1 MASGGRVS
9 GAAAWR
15 RPSSLTTGAGDDPAA
30 AGTQSAPRCH
40 AGRVAT
46 GTRGSLSHDRQSV
59 HHFPQLTAAEPPAE
73 KKVLLPVSGTKKPAR
88 SFATSLIVLSL
99 STSSLLTRWAAISA

>member
-73 KKVLLPVSGTKKPAR
+73 KKVLSPVNGTKKPAS
-88 SFATSLIVLSL
+88 SFALSPVGWPV
-99 STSSLLTRWAAISA
+99 STSSLLRRWAAIWA